1 MRVGKFGKG
10 GGAICA
16 VRGEEGGEDVHC
28 GWVDAKGARE
38 RVYVCEH
45 FYVAGACYLLLLLLL
60 LLDPRLIRV
69 SRAEASKVKGK
80 EKEGG
85 E

>member
-1 MRVGKFGKG
+1 VRVGKVGKG

-16 VRGEEGGEDVHC
+16 VRGEERGEDVHC

-38 RVYVCEH
+38 RVCVCEH
-45 FYVAGACYLLLLLLL
+45 FYVAGACYLLLLLL

-80 EKEGG
+80 GKEGG